1 MSVLPPIE
9 QKASYVEHMFSR
21 IAARYDMM
29 NALMTFGMDRGWRR
43 RAIGLVDVPRAGYAL
58 DIGTGTGDFLP
69 LLAERGA
76 FAVGADFTLAMM
88 QAGLPKVAAH
98 STKAAFVNGDAL
110 CLPFP
115 DACFDVITTGFMMRN
130 VVDISQAFAE
140 MYRVARPGGRMVCLE
155 VARPQHGI
163 LRLGHMLYFER
174 VVPLL
179 AQSFGGDKQA
189 YTYLP
194 QSARL
199 FPAPERLAVLMRD
212 AGWQQVEFRLLSLG
226 AVALHVGTKG

>member
-9 QKASYVEHMFSR
+9 EKASYVEQMFSR
-21 IAARYDMM
+21 IATRYDMM
-29 NALMTFGMDRGWRR
+29 NGLMTFGMDRGWRR
-43 RAIGLVDVPRAGYAL
+43 RAIEWVDPPSGGYAL
-58 DIGTGTGDFLP
+58 DVGTGTGDFLP
-69 LLAERGA
+69 LLAERAA
-76 FAVGADFTLAMM
+76 FAVGADFTLPMM
-88 QAGLPKVAAH
+88 QAGLPKLARHRAA
-98 STKAAFVNGDAL
+98 TAFVNGDAL

-115 DACFDVITTGFMMRN
+115 DASFDVITTGFMMRN
-130 VVDISQAFAE
+130 VVDIRQAFAE

-155 VARPQHGI
+155 VARPESSI
-163 LRLGHMLYFER
+163 LRLGHRVYFEQ

-199 FPAPERLAVLMRD
+199 FPAPAQLAALMGHV
-212 AGWQQVEFRLLSLG
+212 GWHAVEFRLLSLG
-226 AVALHVGTKG
+226 AVALHYGAKL